1 MTAERLIPVA
11 IKRGEIKREKRVM
24 ARFNVLAAAMSVAIL
39 ATPCVSAL
47 AAETAETTGK
57 APARVEA
64 TTDAKIKKITLTP
77 KAAERL
83 GILIDEVR
91 ADPSGRLIV
100 PYASVLYDLSGKAW
114 VYISAEPL
122 TFVRGPVEIDTIKG
136 DNVYLTDGP
145 PVGTKLLV
153 AGVPQVFGTEV
164 KVGH

>member
-1 MTAERLIPVA
+1 MTAERFVPVA
-11 IKRGEIKREKRVM
+11 IKRENRVM
-24 ARFNVLAAAMSVAIL
+24 ARFNILAAAISVAVL

-47 AAETAETTGK
+47 AAETTGT

-64 TTDAKIKKITLTP
+64 TADAKIKKITLTP

-122 TFVRGPVEIDTIKG
+122 SFVRGPVEIDTIKG

-145 PVGTKLLV
+145 PVGTKVLA

>member
-1 MTAERLIPVA
+1 MTAERVIRVA
-11 IKRGEIKREKRVM
+11 IKREKRVM

-47 AAETAETTGK
+47 AAETTGI

-64 TTDAKIKKITLTP
+64 TTDAKIKKITLTS

-136 DNVYLTDGP
+136 DNVYLSDGP
-145 PVGTKLLV
+145 PVGTKVLA

>member
-1 MTAERLIPVA
+1 MTAERFIPVA
-11 IKRGEIKREKRVM
+11 IKREKRVM
-24 ARFNVLAAAMSVAIL
+24 ARFNILAAAMSVAIL

-47 AAETAETTGK
+47 AAETIGA

-145 PVGTKLLV
+145 PVGTKVLA

>member
-1 MTAERLIPVA
+1 MTAGRLISIA
-11 IKRGEIKREKRVM
+11 IKKEKRRMV
-24 ARFNVLAAAMSVAIL
+24 RFNLLAAALSAACLTMSY
-39 ATPCVSAL
+39 VSVPA
-47 AAETAETTGK
+47 AETTGK

-83 GILIDEVR
+83 GVLIDEVR

-114 VYISAEPL
+114 IYISAEPL

-136 DNVYLTDGP
+136 DNVYLSEGP
-145 PVGTKLLV
+145 PVGTKVLA

>member
-1 MTAERLIPVA
+1 
-11 IKRGEIKREKRVM
+11 M
-24 ARFNVLAAAMSVAIL
+24 ARFNVLAAAISAACLGMACVLVLSAETIGK
-39 ATPCVSAL
+39 ATP
-47 AAETAETTGK
+47 
-57 APARVEA
+57 ARIEPTV
-64 TTDAKIKKITLTP
+64 DANIKKITLTP

-91 ADPSGRLIV
+91 ADPSGRLII
-100 PYASVLYDLSGKAW
+100 PYASVLYDLSGKTW

-136 DNVYLTDGP
+136 DNVYLSEGP
-145 PVGTKLLV
+145 PVGTKVLA

>member
-1 MTAERLIPVA
+1 MTAERLIPVST
-11 IKRGEIKREKRVM
+11 KREKPVM
-24 ARFNVLAAAMSVAIL
+24 SRFNVLAAAMSVAVL
-39 ATPCVSAL
+39 ATPFVPAP
-47 AAETAETTGK
+47 AAEKTGT

-83 GILIDEVR
+83 GVLIDEVR

-114 VYISAEPL
+114 IYISAEPL

-136 DNVYLTDGP
+136 DNVYLSEGP
-145 PVGTKLLV
+145 PVGTKVLA